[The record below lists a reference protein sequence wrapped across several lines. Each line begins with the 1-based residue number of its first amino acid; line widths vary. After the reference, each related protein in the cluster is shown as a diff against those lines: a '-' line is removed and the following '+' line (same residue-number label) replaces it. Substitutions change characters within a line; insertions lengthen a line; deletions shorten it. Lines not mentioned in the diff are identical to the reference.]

1 MYVSSIISRCA
12 GGLKELRFFTI
23 LGSTV
28 FSLSAEYSI
37 NRCFPQ
43 NFLISDLSLMWSL
56 LGVGVNLRPYLTR
69 VSNALEFICLDVSI
83 ITSGLMSE
91 FRFVLVSIP
100 RLVVCLEVKKNH

>member
-1 MYVSSIISRCA
+1 M
-12 GGLKELRFFTI
+12 
-23 LGSTV
+23 

-43 NFLISDLSLMWSL
+43 NFLISDLSSMWSL
-56 LGVGVNLRPYLTR
+56 LGDGVNLRPYLTR
-69 VSNALEFICLDVSI
+69 MSNALEFICLDVSI

-91 FRFVLVSIP
+91 FRFGLVSIP